1 MIPHIMRYFSKSF
14 SVVLIFMSMGLN
26 QRLQGAASQSEL
38 SAWIKTIRAVS
49 IEGLGNRDASVASHS
64 LGKQTPDTLVTIL
77 TGMKGASPLAQN
89 WLRSSIESI
98 VHLAFKTDSSLP
110 LMDLTEFLL
119 NDENAPRARSLCF
132 ELIQNSDTKAGEILL
147 RGMLNDPSN
156 DLREKAV
163 DRWIASG
170 NEALSD
176 NQASTAKV
184 IFRQALQYARDV
196 IQIRALAD
204 ELEKM
209 EYTVDIPDLLGFIT
223 DWKVVGPFHNLDR
236 GGFETVFPPEK
247 ELRLDGTF
255 DGKSGEVSWE
265 LLNSDDRFGMVDI
278 NDAYA
283 GYQKEVTAYAHHAFI
298 SDQERPVQLRLGCKN
313 AWKIWLNGE
322 LLFGRD
328 EYHRGMKIDQYI
340 MDAGLRAG
348 RNDIVVK
355 ICQNEQVEDWTI
367 EWEFQLRVCDETGK
381 AIHSLARQ

>member
-1 MIPHIMRYFSKSF
+1 MMKIKSVLTVLCSLLICDALHAQSSERPNILFIFLDDFGWKDTSYMGSDFYETPHLDGLAREGMIFTQAYSAAANCAPARASLLSGQYTPRHQVFNVGTRPRGKAKHRRLNHIP
-14 SVVLIFMSMGLN
+14 G
-26 QRLQGAASQSEL
+26 
-38 SAWIKTIRAVS
+38 T
-49 IEGLGNRDASVASHS
+49 
-64 LGKQTPDTLVTIL
+64 DTL
-77 TGMKGASPLAQN
+77 
-89 WLRSSIESI
+89 R
-98 VHLAFKTDSSLP
+98 TD
-110 LMDLTEFLL
+110 
-119 NDENAPRARSLCF
+119 
-132 ELIQNSDTKAGEILL
+132 IQTWAHRIQKAGYADTHGGSAIGFTKFPFSYTY
-147 RGMLNDPSN
+147 RDYVIGALNDPSN

-163 DRWIASG
+163 DQWIASG

-265 LLNSDDRFGMVDI
+265 SLSSDDRFGMIDI

-313 AWKIWLNGE
+313 AWKVWLNGE

-355 ICQNEQVEDWTI
+355 ICQNEQVEDWT
-367 EWEFQLRVCDETGK
+367 
-381 AIHSLARQ
+381 